1 MPVSQFQVGS
11 IIEDLKSNSIY
22 EITGVVIN
30 THFGVEYY
38 SYTVKT
44 LVNPMDLQVEIIS
57 IATVEELALVHFFN
71 VEAKV
76 NPQTGL
82 VEFLITTMYEED
94 YVRLAAIEVFVK
106 NYFSEAKLYTKDQT
120 KYRVELESLEQGM
133 VRVTRLSNVFEKF
146 LFKKE
151 VVFKVISV
159 EELLEEYQVHVLAQ

>member
-38 SYTVKT
+38 SSTVKT

-71 VEAKV
+71 
-76 NPQTGL
+76 
-82 VEFLITTMYEED
+82 
-94 YVRLAAIEVFVK
+94 
-106 NYFSEAKLYTKDQT
+106 
-120 KYRVELESLEQGM
+120 EQ
-133 VRVTRLSNVFEKF
+133 R
-146 LFKKE
+146 
-151 VVFKVISV
+151 
-159 EELLEEYQVHVLAQ
+159 